1 MLECFVQGP
10 INSSYLKSEDL
21 LIQLYP
27 LFCSYY
33 TQFSKEALEMAR
45 PLKHLF
51 CKEQRVD
58 PYDPIMLIGYG
69 SHF

>member
-1 MLECFVQGP
+1 MQVCFVQGP
-10 INSSYLKSEDL
+10 IKSSYIKSEHF

-33 TQFSKEALEMAR
+33 TQFSKEALKMAR

-51 CKEQRVD
+51 CKGQHLN
-58 PYDPIMLIGYG
+58 PYDP
-69 SHF
+69 HKC